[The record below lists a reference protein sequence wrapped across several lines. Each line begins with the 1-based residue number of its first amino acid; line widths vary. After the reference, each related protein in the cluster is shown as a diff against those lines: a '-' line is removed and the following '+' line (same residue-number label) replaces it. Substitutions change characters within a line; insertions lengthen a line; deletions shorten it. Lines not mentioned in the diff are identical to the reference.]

1 MLYQP
6 QKNIHKINNRLQ
18 KIRLQPIEVFLFH
31 DVSDRFNPQ
40 TSLRQDWTSTQQF
53 KQLILQFK
61 TQYQFIPLT
70 QAYLKLNQNYFRT
83 RKYAVLTSDDGFQ
96 SNLEILQFLQ
106 QQQIP
111 VTLFINPQYLDGK
124 TIRSNYAPAPLYLTQ
139 QQLFNINSPLVTIG
153 MHNFGHVDATQQSP
167 DEFKQSVAQCIEILS
182 HHPRYIPYFAYPWG
196 SYNDST
202 QQILNQNHIIPLFCD
217 GNTNYTYQ
225 GGISRKPID
234 SYYLTPKC

>member
-1 MLYQP
+1 MPNQP
-6 QKNIHKINNRLQ
+6 QKVLHKINKRLL

-31 DVSDRFNPQ
+31 DVSDHFTPQ
-40 TSLRQDWTSTQQF
+40 TTLRQDWTSTQQF
-53 KQLILQFK
+53 KQLILQYK
-61 TQYQFIPLT
+61 TQYQFISLQ
-70 QAYLKLNQNYFRT
+70 QAYHKLTHNYLRT

-96 SNLEILQFLQ
+96 SNLEILPFLQ

-124 TIRSNYAPAPLYLTQ
+124 TIRSNYAPSPVYLTH
-139 QQLFNINSPLVTIG
+139 QQLFTINSPLVTIG
-153 MHNFGHVDATQQSP
+153 MHNFGHLDATQQSP

-182 HHPRYIPYFAYPWG
+182 HHPRFIPYFAYPWG
-196 SYNDST
+196 NHNNST